1 MSVEIEQHS
10 NGELLIT
17 ISAKGDVL
25 SEQQALE
32 LMSRVEGALVQLLKQ
47 PDSAPTAAEGSTTEP
62 CTPVV
67 EAPQTNGYNGGFEW
81 TPGAQAI
88 RRTVANLA
96 GLEESEISEN
106 ASIFELGL
114 DSIEAIKLS
123 ARLRRGGIQASVST
137 IMRNPT
143 IRKLN
148 AYLQEASIQ
157 PQKVSDDTSLFDFE
171 TQARKQFPEGN
182 FEAIYPTTPLQEAM
196 IAETLTSNYKFY
208 FNHDVLELDNDIDLE
223 RLHNAWETVIQNN
236 PILRTSFFQVHEL
249 AIVSPHAFGQ
259 VVHKKTGVPWTQ
271 ISLSLGD
278 DVWQELQETMDHCAN
293 TADLLQRPPLQLT
306 VVTVGGSRYLL
317 LSISHALYDGW
328 SIGLLHEDIRRAY
341 HNSLVPRPS
350 PISLLENILKNN
362 PQESSRFWKQLL
374 QGAEISEL
382 PRLCDKPKALQT
394 HRKELVSKTDYAT
407 AAAFCKRLGIT
418 LQTLGQTC
426 WALVL
431 AHYLGKSDLV
441 FGIVLSG
448 RDTDNAEEIMFPS
461 MNTVPVRVIAHG
473 SYRTMLQY
481 MQDNSGNVLKYQ
493 HTPLRVIQK
502 LVNTGGRHLFD
513 TLFIYQ
519 RGQADSRMQRLYQS
533 IQGSSDI
540 EVSKIDANV

>member
-1 MSVEIEQHS
+1 M
-10 NGELLIT
+10 
-17 ISAKGDVL
+17 
-25 SEQQALE
+25 
-32 LMSRVEGALVQLLKQ
+32 
-47 PDSAPTAAEGSTTEP
+47 
-62 CTPVV
+62 
-67 EAPQTNGYNGGFEW
+67 
-81 TPGAQAI
+81 
-88 RRTVANLA
+88 ANLT
-96 GLEESEISEN
+96 GLGEDEISEN

-123 ARLRRGGIQASVST
+123 ARLRRSGIQVSVST
-137 IMRNPT
+137 IMRSPT

-148 AYLQEASIQ
+148 AYLQVASIQ
-157 PQKVSDDTSLFDFE
+157 PQKVLDDTGLSDFG
-171 TQARKQFPEGN
+171 TQARKQFPEEN

-196 IAETLTSNYKFY
+196 IAETLASNYKLY
-208 FNHDVLELDNDIDLE
+208 FNHDVLEIDNDIDLE
-223 RLHNAWETVIQNN
+223 RLHDAWKMVIQKN

-249 AIVSPHAFGQ
+249 GIVSPHTFGQ
-259 VVHKKTGVPWTQ
+259 VVHKKAEVPWTQ
-271 ISLSLGD
+271 ISLSLED

-293 TADLLQRPPLQLT
+293 TANLLQRPPLQLT
-306 VVTVGGSRYLL
+306 VITTDESRYLL

-350 PISLLENILKNN
+350 PISLLESILDN

-382 PRLCDKPKALQT
+382 PGLCGDPKIPQT
-394 HRKELVSKTDYAT
+394 HRNELVSKTGFAT

-426 WALVL
+426 WGLVL
-431 AHYLGKSDLV
+431 AHYLRKSDLV
-441 FGIVLSG
+441 FGTVLSG

-481 MQDNSGNVLKYQ
+481 MQDNSGNMLKHQ
-493 HTPLRVIQK
+493 HTPLRMIQK
-502 LVNTGGRHLFD
+502 LVSTGGRRLFD

-519 RGQADSRMQRLYQS
+519 RGQADPKIQRLYQS

-540 EVSKIDANV
+540 EVSRIDTNA